1 MRRLAS
7 GIRRTGLPTTATREL
22 AGVHR
27 RTRRTRLALASAA
40 VALLAICFYL
50 ARTLDVLPTTY
61 FAESTGGILV
71 LDLSTSVDAVKA
83 QRAERVLRSFA
94 ETEGRVGLIV
104 FSDSAYE
111 MFPPDTRSEELRP
124 LLRFF
129 EGPQRRPNAPRF
141 GRSRGGDDDDRR
153 PRELETPWSLSFRGG
168 TRISTGLAEARNVIE
183 REGDRSLSVLLL
195 SDLDNSGFDSSY
207 LTDEL
212 VTYRREGIDLRVIP
226 LFPGAEDRDFFE
238 QTAGAAVMIR
248 DVELIRN
255 TRVHQRQTLVGA
267 FPWLLAGFA
276 AGLLVL
282 LAVNERW
289 LGRLSWSVAA
299 R

>member
-1 MRRLAS
+1 MKDF
-7 GIRRTGLPTTATREL
+7 GVTMRRTGIPTTAAREL
-22 AGVHR
+22 GDVHR

-40 VALLAICFYL
+40 VALLAACFVL
-50 ARTLDVLPTTY
+50 ARSLDALPTTY

-94 ETEGRVGLIV
+94 ETEGRVGLVV

-129 EGPQRRPNAPRF
+129 EGPQRRPNTGF
-141 GRSRGGDDDDRR
+141 GRSRGQDDDDRL

-183 REGDRSLSVLLL
+183 REGDRTLSVLLL
-195 SDLDNSGFDSSY
+195 SDLDNSGFDSSF
-207 LTDEL
+207 LTNEL
-212 VTYRREGIDLRVIP
+212 VTYRRQGIDLRVIP
-226 LFPGAEDRDFFE
+226 LFPGVEDREFFE
-238 QTAGAAVMIR
+238 SLAGKDAMIR

-276 AGLLVL
+276 AGLLAL

-289 LGRLSWSVAA
+289 LGRLSWSVA